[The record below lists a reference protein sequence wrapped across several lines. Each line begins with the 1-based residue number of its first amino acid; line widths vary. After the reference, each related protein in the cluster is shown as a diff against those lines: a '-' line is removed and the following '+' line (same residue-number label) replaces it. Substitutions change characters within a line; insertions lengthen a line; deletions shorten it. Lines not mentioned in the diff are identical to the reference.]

1 MAMLRSFTSGY
12 KPRTFGSHV
21 RFILKVDSCCA
32 IFVIDIDAPMCI
44 LVGKCPTNGG
54 FLTIYF
60 GWMATY

>member
-1 MAMLRSFTSGY
+1 
-12 KPRTFGSHV
+12 
-21 RFILKVDSCCA
+21 
-32 IFVIDIDAPMCI
+32 MCI